1 MMSDQVAANVEMN
14 MADRQRLAFYLQLS
28 RRQRE
33 IVCGVLRGLTN
44 QQIAE
49 AMVVVPGV
57 IGNRLTEIYARLEQV
72 QGAVPSGRAA
82 RFDLVRFFGDFFE
95 RYPDLNGIVEHLS
108 RSAQSPRH
116 AHALRRLHADA
127 AVEGEIRE

>member
-1 MMSDQVAANVEMN
+1 MMNDPIAAKVWMN
-14 MADRQRLAFYLQLS
+14 AADRQRLAFYLQLP

-44 QQIAE
+44 QQIAAE
-49 AMVVVPGV
+49 MIVVPGV
-57 IGNRLTEIYARLEQV
+57 VANRLTEIYARLEQV

-95 RYPDLNGIVEHLS
+95 RYPELDGVVDCLR
-108 RSAQSPRH
+108 RSAQSSRH
-116 AHALRRLHADA
+116 AHALRRLHPDA